1 MNSDVTQQPSRTWY
15 AMPATLQVVDK
26 KVWFDES
33 GARHGETPN
42 MVINCNSEADMF
54 LIAAAP
60 DLLVALKAALS
71 ALDGARG
78 NINPERGFADEV
90 EGEIA
95 AAMASC
101 ESVLAKAEPLLN
113 YAAPSSF

>member
-1 MNSDVTQQPSRTWY
+1 MNSDVTQHPSRTWY

-26 KVWFDES
+26 KVWFDEG

-42 MVINCNSEADMF
+42 MVINCNSESDMY

-60 DLLVALKAALS
+60 DLLGALKAALS
-71 ALDGARG
+71 ALDGARH

-95 AAMASC
+95 AAMAFC
-101 ESVLAKAEPLLN
+101 ESALAKADPLLTS
-113 YAAPSSF
+113 AS